1 MLRPEPCRQRDA
13 WCGRRVLETGHA
25 TAAIALE
32 MHVISQMFAGRRIK
46 APHTVVAGNAV
57 SEVVCHEPVQNAV
70 YRYAIDP
77 QHTPDLRNDLVMR
90 QCARR
95 FKQHRQH
102 RHPGTGDAGIDR
114 ANHVFSGG

>member
-32 MHVISQMFAGRRIK
+32 MHMIFRMFARRRIK
-46 APHTVVAGNAV
+46 APHSVVAGDAV
-57 SEVVCHEPVQNAV
+57 SEVVCHEPLQNAV
-70 YRYAIDP
+70 YGDTIDP
-77 QHTPDLRNDLVMR
+77 QRAPDLLNDLVVR

-95 FKQHRQH
+95 VKQHRQH
-102 RHPGTGDAGIDR
+102 RHP
-114 ANHVFSGG
+114 